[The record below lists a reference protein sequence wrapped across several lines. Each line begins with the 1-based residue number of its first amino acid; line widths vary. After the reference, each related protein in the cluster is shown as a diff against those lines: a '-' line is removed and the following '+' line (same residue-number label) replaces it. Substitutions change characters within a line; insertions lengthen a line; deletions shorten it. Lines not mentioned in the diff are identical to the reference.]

1 MSNLVV
7 LQDELLGG
15 SYKPLPYRDRIIREP
30 KIRHIQ
36 APDFRDRIVHHA
48 IHSVLN
54 QFYER
59 HFISDSYACRPGR
72 GTHKATQ
79 KIQSFLCGSPVPL
92 YACKLDISKYYA
104 SINHS
109 RLKQLLA
116 DKIDDL
122 KLLALMSVI
131 IDSANSGTEHDYLF
145 ATDSYFHTKG
155 ARGIPIG
162 NLTSQLFANIY
173 LHHADMYAKQQLK
186 IRHYVRYMDDIL
198 IFHESKAQLQIW

>member
-1 MSNLVV
+1 MTVLQNAFESVVCIDTLVKAHKKALIGKRYNAKATTSNYNFMSNLVV

-59 HFISDSYACRPGR
+59 HFIPDSYACRPGR

-79 KIQSFLCGSPVPL
+79 KIQSFPVQLASTTLC
-92 YACKLDISKYYA
+92 
-104 SINHS
+104 
-109 RLKQLLA
+109 
-116 DKIDDL
+116 
-122 KLLALMSVI
+122 
-131 IDSANSGTEHDYLF
+131 
-145 ATDSYFHTKG
+145 
-155 ARGIPIG
+155 
-162 NLTSQLFANIY
+162 
-173 LHHADMYAKQQLK
+173 
-186 IRHYVRYMDDIL
+186 
-198 IFHESKAQLQIW
+198 LQT